1 MPLHMAYPI
10 IAFMLLTIIGLAY
23 LQIQAARDADKID
36 RLDKKLA
43 EHLAA
48 DPRYTEED

>member
-1 MPLHMAYPI
+1 MTLEMAYPI
-10 IAFMLLTIIGLAY
+10 IAFMALTIIALAY
-23 LQIQAARDADKID
+23 LQFQAARDADKLD

-48 DPRYTEED
+48 DPRYTKKD